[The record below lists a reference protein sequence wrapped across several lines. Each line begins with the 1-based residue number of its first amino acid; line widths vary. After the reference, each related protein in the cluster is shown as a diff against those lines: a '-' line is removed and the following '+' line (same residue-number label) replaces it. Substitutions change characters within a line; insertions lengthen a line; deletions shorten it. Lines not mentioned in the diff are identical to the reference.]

1 MLGSAQ
7 VRACFAEKTVLCGKG
22 FLAKC
27 SGPHR
32 SAPNLPRKS
41 WSVPGLWANARV
53 RAAPRRF
60 CREHRAPC
68 WFLGKMLRSAS
79 SLQRKPCS
87 VKFRYASA
95 LHAWVGQVRAGFA
108 EKAVLRARLLSYSS
122 SAAIFPR
129 KPRLVSECNAWVRA
143 GPRRVCRENP
153 APRCVVVLY
162 RDSTRSA
169 LWKFAV
175 AEFAIS

>member
-41 WSVPGLWANARV
+41 WSVPGFWANV
-53 RAAPRRF
+53 LGLAAPRRF

-68 WFLGKMLRSAS
+68 WVPGQNAYRSAGSRFRNTGAPKMPGNS
-79 SLQRKPCS
+79 SNQGHYTPPAV
-87 VKFRYASA
+87 VKCKFPLS
-95 LHAWVGQVRAGFA
+95 
-108 EKAVLRARLLSYSS
+108 ELRGEATY
-122 SAAIFPR
+122 
-129 KPRLVSECNAWVRA
+129 
-143 GPRRVCRENP
+143 
-153 APRCVVVLY
+153 Y
-162 RDSTRSA
+162 THH
-169 LWKFAV
+169 AV
-175 AEFAIS
+175 AGSRFPSTMPLQKIHSNIVLFTFHVATRQILFSTTKRV